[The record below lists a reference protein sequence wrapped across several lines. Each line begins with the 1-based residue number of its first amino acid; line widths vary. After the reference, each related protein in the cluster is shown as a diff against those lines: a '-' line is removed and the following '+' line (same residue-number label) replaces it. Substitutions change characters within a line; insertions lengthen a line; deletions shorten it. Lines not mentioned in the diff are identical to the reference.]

1 MKILFTVG
9 AGKAM
14 MAPNPQGGGFFV
26 VKNNKITPGN
36 ALNAPGLIG
45 QVQSELNQAA
55 AQDYAEQFVAD
66 LKRELKAKRNDSA
79 IESFKARL
87 LSSGG

>member
-1 MKILFTVG
+1 M
-9 AGKAM
+9 
-14 MAPNPQGGGFFV
+14 
-26 VKNNKITPGN
+26 
-36 ALNAPGLIG
+36 
-45 QVQSELNQAA
+45 QSELNQAA

-66 LKRELKAKRNDSA
+66 LKRELKVKRNDSA